1 MNDEVEDI
9 GPEPPGEGR
18 SRRTFILESALGPNS
33 LCGSWVLGFG
43 EGDQVVFQGLVVGEA
58 QPGVY
63 QVEVFDQI
71 DSESKDRGGQYQKL
85 ITMEQFLE
93 GDFRF
98 YDDDVWVRRVLDAYQ
113 THKRSEV

>member
-1 MNDEVEDI
+1 MSDETEAI

-18 SRRTFILESALGPNS
+18 SRRTFALESALGPNS
-33 LCGSWVLGFG
+33 MSGSWVLGF
-43 EGDQVVFQGLVVGEA
+43 EKDQVTFQGLVVGEF

-63 QVEVFDQI
+63 CVEIFDQI
-71 DSESKDRGGQYQKL
+71 DSESKDRGGQCQRL
-85 ITMEQFLE
+85 MSLEQFLD

-98 YDDDVWVRRVLDAYQ
+98 YDDDIWVRRVLDAYQ